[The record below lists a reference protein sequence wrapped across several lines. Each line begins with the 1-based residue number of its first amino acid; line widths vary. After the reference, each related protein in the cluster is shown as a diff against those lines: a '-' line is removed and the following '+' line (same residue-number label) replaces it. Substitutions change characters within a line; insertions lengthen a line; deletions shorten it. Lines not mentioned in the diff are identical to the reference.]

1 MARPY
6 SAVQFLGYP
15 VPDCCSNSDDA
26 DRFFGDDIPCMS
38 DDELA
43 AELQLLQHVCH
54 MGEIS
59 HVTRPPRVNAPDG
72 NPKSFYVWA
81 RDRMRRIKHAI
92 DSRRA

>member
-1 MARPY
+1 MARIMAP
-6 SAVQFLGYP
+6 VVFFGYP

-26 DRFFGDDIPCMS
+26 DRFFGDDIPLMS

-54 MGEIS
+54 MGVIS

-81 RDRMRRIKHAI
+81 RDRMRRIKHAV